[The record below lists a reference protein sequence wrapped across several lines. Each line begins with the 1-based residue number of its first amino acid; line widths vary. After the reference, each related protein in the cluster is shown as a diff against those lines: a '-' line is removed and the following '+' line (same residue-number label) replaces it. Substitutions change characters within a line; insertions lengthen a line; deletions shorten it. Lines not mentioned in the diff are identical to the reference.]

1 MRAGVSLV
9 CLALWFACGRAE
21 RDRAPAPLPV
31 APATADRDGRL
42 DPTRY
47 RAQIEAAEA
56 LLYSTEGLSDEGWKA
71 LSKAL
76 LELHNE
82 IVFADVSA
90 SAREASNRIFFL
102 SARADAITSG
112 RVSDAELAEFRE
124 QWRQLSSEKFA
135 PAEWIRAEPPSRRT
149 RQAD

>member
-1 MRAGVSLV
+1 MRAVVPLV
-9 CLALWFACGRAE
+9 CIALAFACGRGE
-21 RDRAPAPLPV
+21 RHRAPAPDPL

-42 DPTRY
+42 DPARY

-56 LLYSTEGLSDEGWKA
+56 LLYSTDGLSDDGWKA

-90 SAREASNRIFFL
+90 SAREASTRLFFL

-112 RVSDAELAEFRE
+112 KNTDVELAEMRE
-124 QWRQLSSEKFA
+124 LWRQLSAEKFA
-135 PAEWIRAEPPSRRT
+135 PADWLRAEPPSR
-149 RQAD
+149 